1 VDNFIAMKSK
11 WLEIASSQLWLLP
24 AALLGVLIA
33 IESIHLDAHQKM
45 EIDVHGYC
53 KNNAEYQEN
62 LKFSGDDDW

>member
-1 VDNFIAMKSK
+1 MKSK

-33 IESIHLDAHQKM
+33 IESIHLNAHQKM

-53 KNNAEYQEN
+53 KNNAEYQES
-62 LKFSGDDDW
+62 LKFGDDEW

>member
-1 VDNFIAMKSK
+1 MKNK
-11 WLEIASSQLWLLP
+11 WSEIASSQLWLLP

-53 KNNAEYQEN
+53 RQNAEYQEN

>member
-1 VDNFIAMKSK
+1 MKSK

-24 AALLGVLIA
+24 AALLGVLIS

-53 KNNAEYQEN
+53 KQNAEHQEN

>member
-1 VDNFIAMKSK
+1 MKSK

-45 EIDVHGYC
+45 EMDVHGYC
-53 KNNAEYQEN
+53 KQNAEYQES
-62 LKFSGDDDW
+62 LKLGDEEW

>member
-1 VDNFIAMKSK
+1 MDNFIVMKSK

-33 IESIHLDAHQKM
+33 IESIHLNAHQKM
-45 EIDVHGYC
+45 EMDVHGYC
-53 KNNAEYQEN
+53 KQNAEYQEN

>member
-1 VDNFIAMKSK
+1 MKSK

>member
-1 VDNFIAMKSK
+1 MKSK

-45 EIDVHGYC
+45 EMDVHGYC
-53 KNNAEYQEN
+53 KNNAEYQES
-62 LKFSGDDDW
+62 LKFGDDEW

>member
-1 VDNFIAMKSK
+1 MGNFTVMKSK

-33 IESIHLDAHQKM
+33 IESMHLDAHQKM

-53 KNNAEYQEN
+53 KQNAEYQES
-62 LKFSGDDDW
+62 KSFGDDDW

>member
-1 VDNFIAMKSK
+1 MKSK

-45 EIDVHGYC
+45 EMDVHGYC
-53 KNNAEYQEN
+53 KNNAEYQES
-62 LKFSGDDDW
+62 LKFGDEEW

>member
-1 VDNFIAMKSK
+1 MDNFIAMKSK

>member
-1 VDNFIAMKSK
+1 MKSNRPS
-11 WLEIASSQLWLLP
+11 WLEIASSQVWLLP

-33 IESIHLDAHQKM
+33 VESIHTDAHKKM

-53 KNNAEYQEN
+53 NNHKGHQES

>member
-1 VDNFIAMKSK
+1 MKSK

-33 IESIHLDAHQKM
+33 IESIHLNAHQKM

-53 KNNAEYQEN
+53 KNNAEYQES
-62 LKFSGDDDW
+62 LKFGDEEW